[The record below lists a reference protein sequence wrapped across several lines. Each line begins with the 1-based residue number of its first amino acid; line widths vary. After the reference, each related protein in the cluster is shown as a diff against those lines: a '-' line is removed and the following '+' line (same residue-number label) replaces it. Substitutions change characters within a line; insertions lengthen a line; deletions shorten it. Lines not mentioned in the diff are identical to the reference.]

1 MSEVAIT
8 KMSSKGQI
16 VVPKRLRE
24 LLGISSGE
32 IFAMFGNDDTIVL
45 KRLNVPSKNEFEA
58 LLKWGEEFAKRKKIK
73 KVDVAKA
80 IAESREKGG

>member
-24 LLGISSGE
+24 LLGISTGE
-32 IFAMFGNDDTIVL
+32 VFAMFGNDDTLVL
-45 KRLNVPSKNEFEA
+45 KRLNVPSRSEFEA
-58 LLKWGEEFAKRKKIK
+58 LLHWGEEFARRRNIK
-73 KVDVAKA
+73 KKDVAKRYQK
-80 IAESREKGG
+80 EQV

>member
-45 KRLNVPSKNEFEA
+45 KRLNVPSKNEFET

-73 KVDVAKA
+73 RIDVAKA

>member
-24 LLGISSGE
+24 LLGISTGE

-45 KRLNVPSKNEFEA
+45 KRLNVPSINDFEI
-58 LLKWGEEFAKRKKIK
+58 LLQWGEEFAKRKKVK
-73 KVDVAKA
+73 KGDVAKA
-80 IAESREKGG
+80 IEEIREKGG